1 MPDLFFRPIASGPD
15 CPDNRSVRG
24 NWTGKMTRRLRIATG
39 LVLFVYVAFHLV
51 NVSLGL
57 YSIDLMEA
65 ARPWFQGFWTSIPGV
80 VLLTLAF
87 ATHAGLGLHALFWRN
102 TLRMTRLDA
111 IQLLTS
117 LGIIP
122 LLAPHVIGTAIA
134 ADLFDYDPTFQSIL
148 GLFWVDVPAE
158 GLRQV
163 FTLVFVW
170 VHGVI
175 GLFTW
180 MRVQRWWTRVS
191 AVLYPLAV
199 IIPVLALLGFVH
211 AGKEL
216 TAHEPT
222 AVEESATSNTET
234 AQAQPGAPTDAA
246 AASTAREP
254 QEEAAPN
261 PPLTGE
267 ALQQAVA
274 TLDRIKWQ
282 VIWTFVAL
290 VALTLVA
297 RAIRMRHDRAR
308 LRISWVGGPEFTVDA
323 GPSILQIAQM
333 QHVPHAHLCRGRGR
347 CGTCRVRVVASEFP
361 LPPRNDVERQTLGR
375 VGAEENV
382 RLACQLVPH
391 GGSIRVERLVRPDL
405 RPADLR
411 EMRRQPAAPASPQPE
426 PAE

>member
-1 MPDLFFRPIASGPD
+1 
-15 CPDNRSVRG
+15 
-24 NWTGKMTRRLRIATG
+24 MTRRLRIATG

-57 YSIDLMEA
+57 HSVELMEA
-65 ARPWFQGFWTSIPGV
+65 ARPWFQGFWTSVPGIS
-80 VLLTLAF
+80 LLALAF
-87 ATHAGLGLHALFWRN
+87 AIHGALGLHALFWRN
-102 TLRMTRLDA
+102 SLRMTRLDA

-117 LGIIP
+117 LAIIP
-122 LLAPHVIGTAIA
+122 LLVPHVVGTVVA

-148 GLFWVDVPAE
+148 GLFWVDVPTE

-199 IIPVLALLGFVH
+199 VIPVLALLGFVH

-216 TAHEPT
+216 TAPEPAAVEDSGAASGPSTKADEPATAAAPT
-222 AVEESATSNTET
+222 AEEPA
-234 AQAQPGAPTDAA
+234 
-246 AASTAREP
+246 
-254 QEEAAPN
+254 EEAAPN

-274 TLDRIKWQ
+274 TLDRIQWRA
-282 VIWTFVAL
+282 IWIFVAL
-290 VALTLVA
+290 VAVTLAA
-297 RAIRMRHDRAR
+297 RAARLKHDRAN
-308 LRISWVGGPEFTVDA
+308 LRIAWVGGPEFTVTA
-323 GPSILQIAQM
+323 GQSVLQIAQAH
-333 QHVPHAHLCRGRGR
+333 HVPHAHLCRGRGR
-347 CGTCRVRVVASEFP
+347 CGTCRVRIVQSEFP
-361 LPPRNDVERQTLGR
+361 LPPKNDVERQTLGR
-375 VGAEENV
+375 IEADQEV
-382 RLACQLVPH
+382 RLACQLVPQ
-391 GGSIRVERLVRPDL
+391 GGFMRVERLVRPDI
-405 RPADLR
+405 RPVDLR
-411 EMRRQPAAPASPQPE
+411 EKGRQAAPATSQPE

>member
-1 MPDLFFRPIASGPD
+1 
-15 CPDNRSVRG
+15 
-24 NWTGKMTRRLRIATG
+24 MTRRLRIATG
-39 LVLFVYVAFHLV
+39 LVLFVYVAFHLI

-57 YSIDLMEA
+57 HSIDLMEA
-65 ARPWFQGFWTSIPGV
+65 ARPYFQGFWTSIPGV
-80 VLLTLAF
+80 TLLALAF
-87 ATHAGLGLHALFWRN
+87 TVHGALGLHALFWRN
-102 TLRMTRLDA
+102 SLRMTRLDA

-117 LGIIP
+117 LCIIP
-122 LLAPHVIGTAIA
+122 LLVPHVAGTIVA
-134 ADLFDYDPTFQSIL
+134 ADLFDYNPKFQSIL
-148 GLFWVDVPAE
+148 GLFWVDVPTE

-199 IIPVLALLGFVH
+199 VIPVLALLGFVH

-216 TAHEPT
+216 TAPEPA
-222 AVEESATSNTET
+222 AVEESAAANAQT
-234 AQAQPGAPTDAA
+234 AQEQPGAPGDDA
-246 AASTAREP
+246 AASTAEEP

-274 TLDRIKWQ
+274 TLDRIEWRA
-282 VIWTFVAL
+282 IWTFVAL
-290 VALTLVA
+290 VALTLIA
-297 RAIRMRHDRAR
+297 RAVRLRHDRAR
-308 LRISWVGGPEFTVDA
+308 LRIAWVGGPEFTVDA
-323 GPSILQIAQM
+323 GPSVLQIAQM
-333 QHVPHAHLCRGRGR
+333 HHVPHAHLCRGRGR
-347 CGTCRVRVVASEFP
+347 CGTCRIRVVESEFP
-361 LPPRNDVERQTLGR
+361 LPPKNDVERQTLAR
-375 VGAEENV
+375 VGADEGV
-382 RLACQLVPH
+382 RLACQLVPQ
-391 GGSIRVERLVRPDL
+391 GGWLSVERLVSPDI

-411 EMRRQPAAPASPQPE
+411 QRPRPAAPAAPQPE

>member
-1 MPDLFFRPIASGPD
+1 
-15 CPDNRSVRG
+15 
-24 NWTGKMTRRLRIATG
+24 MTRRLRIATG

-51 NVSLGL
+51 NVSLGV
-57 YSIDLMEA
+57 YSIGLMEA
-65 ARPWFQGFWTSIPGV
+65 ARPWFQGFWTSIPGM
-80 VLLTLAF
+80 LLLILAF
-87 ATHAGLGLHALFWRN
+87 ATHAALGLYALFWRN
-102 TLRMTRLDA
+102 TFRMTRLDA

-122 LLAPHVIGTAIA
+122 LLAPHVVGTAIA
-134 ADLFDYDPTFQSIL
+134 SDLFGYNPTFQSVL
-148 GLFWVDVPAE
+148 SLFWVDVPSE

-191 AVLYPLAV
+191 ALLYPLAV

-216 TAHEPT
+216 TAPVAA
-222 AVEESATSNTET
+222 AVADSAGAAATE
-234 AQAQPGAPTDAA
+234 AGPRDQAQV
-246 AASTAREP
+246 ASEQP
-254 QEEAAPN
+254 EAAPAEDTAPN
-261 PPLTGE
+261 PLLTGE

-274 TLDRIKWQ
+274 TLERIKWRA
-282 VIWTFVAL
+282 IWTFAAL
-290 VALTLVA
+290 VGLTLIA
-297 RAIRMRHDRAR
+297 RAVRLRHDRAR
-308 LRISWVGGPEFTVDA
+308 LRIAWVGGPEFAVDA
-323 GPSILQIAQM
+323 GASVLQIAQM
-333 QHVPHAHLCRGRGR
+333 HHVPHAHLCRGRGR
-347 CGTCRVRVVASEFP
+347 CGTCRVRVVESEFP
-361 LPPRNDVERQTLGR
+361 LPPRNDVERHTLAPFD
-375 VGAEENV
+375 VDETV

-391 GGSIRVERLVRPDL
+391 GGSIRVERLVSPDL

-411 EMRRQPAAPASPQPE
+411 KRREPTAPAAPQPE

>member
-1 MPDLFFRPIASGPD
+1 
-15 CPDNRSVRG
+15 
-24 NWTGKMTRRLRIATG
+24 
-39 LVLFVYVAFHLV
+39 VLFIYVAFHLV

-57 YSIDLMEA
+57 YSVGLMDA

-80 VLLTLAF
+80 ALLAAAF
-87 ATHAGLGLHALFWRN
+87 TTHAALGLYALFRRN
-102 TLRMTRLDA
+102 TFRMTRLDTV
-111 IQLLTS
+111 QLLTS

-122 LLAPHVIGTAIA
+122 LLAPHVVGTLIA
-134 ADLFDYDPTFQSIL
+134 ADLFDYDPTFRSVL

-199 IIPVLALLGFVH
+199 VIPVLALLGFVH

-216 TAHEPT
+216 TAPET
-222 AVEESATSNTET
+222 VAVEEDAGAANTAVAPQDEAQSTSDEAATS
-234 AQAQPGAPTDAA
+234 A
-246 AASTAREP
+246 
-254 QEEAAPN
+254 EEAPN
-261 PPLTGE
+261 PPLTNE

-274 TLDRIKWQ
+274 TLSHIKWRA
-282 VIWTFVAL
+282 IWIFAVL
-290 VALTLVA
+290 VGLTLIA
-297 RAIRMRHDRAR
+297 RAIRLRHDRAK
-308 LRISWVGGPEFTVDA
+308 LRIAWAGGPEFTVDA
-323 GPSILQIAQM
+323 GPSVLQIAQM
-333 QHVPHAHLCRGRGR
+333 HHVPHAHLCRGRGR

-375 VGAEENV
+375 LGADDGI

-391 GGSIRVERLVRPDL
+391 GGWLEVERLVQPDI
-405 RPADLR
+405 RPAD
-411 EMRRQPAAPASPQPE
+411 MRQRARSQTEPAGPQPE
-426 PAE
+426 PAQ

>member
-1 MPDLFFRPIASGPD
+1 
-15 CPDNRSVRG
+15 
-24 NWTGKMTRRLRIATG
+24 MTRRLRIATG

-57 YSIDLMEA
+57 YSIGLMEA

-80 VLLTLAF
+80 ALLSLAF
-87 ATHAGLGLHALFWRN
+87 LTHAVLGLHALFWRN
-102 TLRMTRLDA
+102 TFRMTRLDA

-117 LGIIP
+117 LCIIP
-122 LLAPHVIGTAIA
+122 LLVPHIVGTAIA
-134 ADLFDYDPTFQSIL
+134 ADLFDYDPTFRSLL
-148 GLFWVDVPAE
+148 GLFWIDVPSE

-199 IIPVLALLGFVH
+199 VIPVLALLGFVH

-216 TAHEPT
+216 TAP
-222 AVEESATSNTET
+222 
-234 AQAQPGAPTDAA
+234 AA
-246 AASTAREP
+246 AAAVENGAAVTPADADGQDRPQATGSEP
-254 QEEAAPN
+254 TTTGEPAPAAAPN

-274 TLDRIKWQ
+274 TLDRIKWRA
-282 VIWTFVAL
+282 IWIFVAL
-290 VALTLVA
+290 VGLTLFA
-297 RAIRMRHDRAR
+297 RAVRLRRDRTR
-308 LRISWVGGPEFTVDA
+308 LRIAWVNGPEFTVDA
-323 GPSILQIAQM
+323 GPSVLQIAQM
-333 QHVPHAHLCRGRGR
+333 QHIPHAHLCRGRGR
-347 CGTCRVRVVASEFP
+347 CGTCRVRIVESEFP

-375 VGAEENV
+375 IGGGEDV
-382 RLACQLVPH
+382 RLACQLVPD
-391 GGSIRVERLVRPDL
+391 GGWLRVERLVTPDL

-411 EMRRQPAAPASPQPE
+411 EMRRPTAAPAAPEPE

>member
-1 MPDLFFRPIASGPD
+1 
-15 CPDNRSVRG
+15 
-24 NWTGKMTRRLRIATG
+24 MTRRLRIATG
-39 LVLFVYVAFHLV
+39 LVLFIYVAFHLV

-57 YSIDLMEA
+57 YSIGLMEA
-65 ARPWFQGFWTSIPGV
+65 ARPWFQGFWTSLPGTL
-80 VLLTLAF
+80 LLTLAF
-87 ATHAGLGLHALFWRN
+87 ATHAALGLHALFWRN

-117 LGIIP
+117 LCIIP

-134 ADLFDYDPTFQSIL
+134 SDLFGYDPTFQSIL
-148 GLFWVDVPAE
+148 GLFWIEAPSE

-191 AVLYPLAV
+191 ALLYPLAV
-199 IIPVLALLGFVH
+199 VIPVLALLGFVH

-216 TAHEPT
+216 TAPAPA
-222 AVEESATSNTET
+222 AVEDSA
-234 AQAQPGAPTDAA
+234 GVDAA
-246 AASTAREP
+246 AQDQATSEQPTAAPVEEAT
-254 QEEAAPN
+254 EEAAPN

-267 ALQQAVA
+267 ALRQAVA
-274 TLDRIKWQ
+274 TLERIKWRA
-282 VIWTFVAL
+282 IWTFAAL
-290 VALTLVA
+290 VALTLIV
-297 RAIRMRHDRAR
+297 RALRLRHDRAR
-308 LRISWVGGPEFTVDA
+308 LRIAWAGGPEFTVDA
-323 GPSILQIAQM
+323 GPSVLQIAQM
-333 QHVPHAHLCRGRGR
+333 HHVPHAHLCRGRGR
-347 CGTCRVRVVASEFP
+347 CGTCRVRVVESEFP

-375 VGAEENV
+375 IGGGEDV

-391 GGSIRVERLVRPDL
+391 GGSIRVERLVTPDL

-411 EMRRQPAAPASPQPE
+411 KRREAAALAAPQPE
-426 PAE
+426 AAE

>member
-1 MPDLFFRPIASGPD
+1 
-15 CPDNRSVRG
+15 
-24 NWTGKMTRRLRIATG
+24 MTRRLRIATG

-57 YSIDLMEA
+57 YSIGLMEA

-80 VLLTLAF
+80 ALLSLAF
-87 ATHAGLGLHALFWRN
+87 LTHAVLGLHALFWRN
-102 TLRMTRLDA
+102 TFRMTRLDA

-122 LLAPHVIGTAIA
+122 LLAPHVAGTAIA
-134 ADLFDYDPTFQSIL
+134 ADLFDYDPTFRSIL
-148 GLFWVDVPAE
+148 GLFWVDAPSE

-199 IIPVLALLGFVH
+199 AIPVLALLGFVH

-216 TAHEPT
+216 TAPEPA
-222 AVEESATSNTET
+222 AVEQSAAANAET
-234 AQAQPGAPTDAA
+234 AQEQPAAPAD
-246 AASTAREP
+246 AASTAGEP
-254 QEEAAPN
+254 EEQAAPN

-274 TLDRIKWQ
+274 TLDRIKWRA
-282 VIWTFVAL
+282 IWIFAAL
-290 VALTLVA
+290 VGLTLFA
-297 RAIRMRHDRAR
+297 RALRLRRDRAR
-308 LRISWVGGPEFTVDA
+308 LRIAWVDGPEFTVDA
-323 GPSILQIAQM
+323 GPSVLQIAQM

-347 CGTCRVRVVASEFP
+347 CGTCRVRIVESEFP

-375 VGAEENV
+375 IGGGEDV

-391 GGSIRVERLVRPDL
+391 GGLLRVERLVTPDL

-411 EMRRQPAAPASPQPE
+411 EMRRRTAAPAAPEPE

>member
-1 MPDLFFRPIASGPD
+1 
-15 CPDNRSVRG
+15 
-24 NWTGKMTRRLRIATG
+24 
-39 LVLFVYVAFHLV
+39 VLFVYVAFHLV

-57 YSIDLMEA
+57 YSIGLMEA

-80 VLLTLAF
+80 ALLSLAF
-87 ATHAGLGLHALFWRN
+87 LTHAVLGLHALFWRN
-102 TLRMTRLDA
+102 TFRMTRLDA

-122 LLAPHVIGTAIA
+122 LLAPHVAGTAIA

-148 GLFWVDVPAE
+148 GLFWVEAPSE

-199 IIPVLALLGFVH
+199 AIPVLALLGFVH

-216 TAHEPT
+216 TAPEPT
-222 AVEESATSNTET
+222 AVEESAAGTPAEAPNGGPLATAPD
-234 AQAQPGAPTDAA
+234 AQA
-246 AASTAREP
+246 
-254 QEEAAPN
+254 EAAPN

-274 TLDRIKWQ
+274 TLDRIKWRA
-282 VIWTFVAL
+282 IWTFAAL
-290 VALTLVA
+290 VGLTLVG
-297 RAIRMRHDRAR
+297 RAIRLKHDRAR
-308 LRISWVGGPEFTVDA
+308 LRIAWTGGPEFTVDA
-323 GPSILQIAQM
+323 GPSVLQIAQM
-333 QHVPHAHLCRGRGR
+333 HHVPHAHLCRGRGR
-347 CGTCRVRVVASEFP
+347 CGTCRVRIVGSEFP

-375 VGAEENV
+375 VGAEEDV

-391 GGSIRVERLVRPDL
+391 GGWLRVERLVAPDL
-405 RPADLR
+405 RPADLAHTR
-411 EMRRQPAAPASPQPE
+411 GTAGTPAAPQPE